1 MCKANKRFFLYL
13 LLAWLFVSVVGALR
27 AEEPGPWYLISETEL
42 RSIEQY
48 KETSEA
54 EKRSWLSQVQGLKQD
69 SANLNN
75 QLAEARAQ
83 NRKLVTLFNEYA
95 QDQLIHT
102 SLKNGEIANLKQTVA
117 EQTLET
123 EKYKGIAWNRLF
135 IIIALGAAWIIFIAF
150 KVSRFFKII
159 KLE

>member
-1 MCKANKRFFLYL
+1 MCEENKRFFLYL
-13 LLAWLFVSVVGALR
+13 LLTLFSAFVVGALR

-48 KETSEA
+48 KKTSEA

-69 SANLNN
+69 STNLNA
-75 QLAEARAQ
+75 QLAQVRTQ

-95 QDQLIHT
+95 QDQLIQT
-102 SLKNGEIANLKQTVA
+102 SLKNGEIADLKQAVA
-117 EQTLET
+117 EQTMET

-135 IIIALGAAWIIFIAF
+135 IIIALGAAWIIFITF
-150 KVSRFFKII
+150 KVLRFFKIV